1 METSLHR
8 DLKRLYAGKDAQF
21 EVSLEGY
28 RIDVVSGRCLVEI
41 QHGSLAAI
49 RDKIKALLR
58 NHRVVV
64 VKPII
69 VQKRLIRRSSKDGPV
84 VAERVS
90 PKRGTLLDIFD
101 ELVHFTRV
109 FPHKRLTLEVPL
121 VDIEEW
127 RYPGHGRRR
136 RWRIDD
142 YQIEDQK
149 LLAVH
154 ETYRFRSAAD
164 LAMPFFAKK
173 NSPISVDSGITALP
187 LPRPFH
193 TGHLAESLHIK
204 RWIAQRVAYCFREM
218 GAVREVGKQGN
229 TRLYEFAAR
238 RKAG

>member
-8 DLKRLYAGKDAQF
+8 DLKTLYAGEDAQF
-21 EVSLEGY
+21 EVSLDGY
-28 RIDVVSGRCLVEI
+28 RIDLMSGGSLIEI

-49 RDKIKALLR
+49 RDKVKTLL
-58 NHRVVV
+58 NDHSVTV

-69 VQKRLIRRSSKDGPV
+69 VQKLLVKRACKDGPV
-84 VAERVS
+84 TGRRLS
-90 PKRGTLLDIFD
+90 PKRGTLLDLFD

-136 RWRIDD
+136 RWKVAD

-149 LLAVH
+149 LVAVH
-154 ETYRFRSAAD
+154 ATYRFQTAAD
-164 LAMPFFAKK
+164 LARLVKSPMP
-173 NSPISVDSGITALP
+173 
-187 LPRPFH
+187 RRFH
-193 TGHLAESLHIK
+193 TGHLAESLEVH
-204 RWIAQRVAYCFREM
+204 RWMAQRIAYCFRQT

-229 TRLYEFAAR
+229 ARLYELAAV